1 MAQLIKN
8 NPDVKFVFNPLFF
21 MSEHSPYAAKAAIA
35 AFEKGKF
42 VEVYEGIMTLPEMNE
57 ETINQILRDEE
68 LDVDEIK
75 NCRKRKNP
83 PRRSGY

>member
-1 MAQLIKN
+1 
-8 NPDVKFVFNPLFF
+8 

-75 NCRKRKNP
+75 KLSEEKKSAAAFRILTLCRRFWELTAF
-83 PRRSGY
+83 RCC